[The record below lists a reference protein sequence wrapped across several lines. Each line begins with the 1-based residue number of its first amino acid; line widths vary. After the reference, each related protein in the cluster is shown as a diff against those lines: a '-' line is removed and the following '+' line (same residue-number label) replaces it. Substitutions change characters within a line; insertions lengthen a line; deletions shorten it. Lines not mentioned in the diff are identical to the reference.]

1 MERLFCAIIIGLVA
15 IASQSQNKNN
25 QEIFSIY
32 SLMIENKSD
41 DSIWLWVDMN
51 NVYID
56 TSENVAINEF
66 FFKRQDSSSLF
77 YQALDINTTFHF
89 DINTFIVRIEANS
102 DFSFV
107 SLSDTPLRQIK
118 EHIFYYSEHNILES
132 YPRLKYIVD
141 ILFFKGN
148 KLFII

>member
-15 IASQSQNKNN
+15 FASQSQNKNN

-51 NVYID
+51 NINID
-56 TSENVAINEF
+56 TTEEVAITEF

-77 YQALDINTTFHF
+77 YRALDINTTFLF

-102 DFSFV
+102 KFSFV
-107 SLSDTPLRQIK
+107 SLNDTALCQIK
-118 EHIFYYSEHNILES
+118 KHLFYYSELKILKL

-148 KLFII
+148 KLFIV